1 MTQKEQNLITI
12 QKAIKNL
19 VNTYNR
25 ILIILSISIAINILL
40 IIFLIIYVT

>member
-1 MTQKEQNLITI
+1 MTKKEQNLTTV

-25 ILIILSISIAINILL
+25 VLVILSISIAINILL
-40 IIFLIIYVT
+40 IIFLIIYVH